1 MNFDLIINLYF
12 FLLDKK
18 KACNRGWAFERVKGF
33 ELKRMDRK
41 IAKVLSR
48 EECMQLCLNEIDF
61 ECRSVNYDSDNNG
74 CSLSD
79 MDRHTINVNNDLRSR
94 KYGPSSGT
102 IDYMENNCIQGL
114 YHRI

>member
-1 MNFDLIINLYF
+1 MFCN
-12 FLLDKK
+12 LLDKK

-41 IAKVLSR
+41 IAKVTSR

-102 IDYMENNCIQGL
+102 VDYMENNCIQGL
-114 YHRI
+114 YYRI